1 MSIRMTI
8 PNVSVAHIFW
18 ETINR
23 NHGLGIVI
31 SSPEIEREQGI
42 SLVFRWDGLTIGKV
56 CDAEG
61 SSLLGPQ
68 LHFVLADKVF
78 RNHIH
83 TWLWPS
89 PVPIFRVSNYSHLF
103 TRSLHHPKNRIWDVS
118 SWQSHVGILQFAT
131 LALNFPI
138 QVLALPL
145 GAILPPSR
153 LPQKNAAVKSPCA
166 AWWSP
171 FWCAA
176 WRLIR
181 RSRRICRRRSNR
193 LGKRRLG
200 LGKPCMGGLLFH
212 LLPYCGGLPS

>member
-1 MSIRMTI
+1 MGIGWVQIDSLKFPGIIIYPRKMEVWGISPKKRISSAYLSVLSGVFTSFYFMSIRMTI

-83 TWLWPS
+83 T
-89 PVPIFRVSNYSHLF
+89 
-103 TRSLHHPKNRIWDVS
+103 
-118 SWQSHVGILQFAT
+118 
-131 LALNFPI
+131 
-138 QVLALPL
+138 
-145 GAILPPSR
+145 
-153 LPQKNAAVKSPCA
+153 
-166 AWWSP
+166 
-171 FWCAA
+171 
-176 WRLIR
+176 
-181 RSRRICRRRSNR
+181 
-193 LGKRRLG
+193 
-200 LGKPCMGGLLFH
+200 
-212 LLPYCGGLPS
+212 